1 MCSLNILLQ
10 ALEFDKKYENEKIFR
25 SNEKLSCSN
34 EILSRSNEILSRSNE
49 KLSRS
54 NEKSI
59 SFERE
64 KYLVL
69 TRN

>member
-1 MCSLNILLQ
+1 MCSLYILLQ

-25 SNEKLSCSN
+25 SNEKLS
-34 EILSRSNEILSRSNE
+34 RSNEILSRSNE

-59 SFERE
+59 SF
-64 KYLVL
+64 
-69 TRN
+69 